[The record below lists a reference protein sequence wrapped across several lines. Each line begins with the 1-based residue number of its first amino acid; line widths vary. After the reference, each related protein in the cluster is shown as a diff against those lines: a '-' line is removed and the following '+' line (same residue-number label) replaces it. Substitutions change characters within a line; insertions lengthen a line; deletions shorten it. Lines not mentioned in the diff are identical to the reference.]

1 MTETYKEYF
10 DYCKDQY
17 QGEFYGEL
25 PLEDLTVKKYS
36 KGDPSFKWPEDYQS
50 KIKNIHDYCKL
61 KIEKREG
68 LFDPEHQNIIKVDD
82 YYGCP
87 EVTELGNFF
96 SEYLEKNTY
105 NCYSIV
111 EAVLIYESLPNEY
124 NRSSWMWHYDD
135 NISQQ
140 LKLMVYLN
148 DVEEDTGAFEILANS
163 RGDGLAM
170 KSSKI
175 GPSTKTPQAYEGS
188 RIPEEDIERFN
199 GLGYSSYKIA
209 GKAGTFCLFSP
220 NCIHRA
226 TVPKKQP
233 HRLCMI
239 YNFRPYHEKEISK
252 VSKSFTKSWSNLGN
266 IKEYDIEAS
275 ASTSSWGPSGEGWR
289 RVENNNG

>member
-1 MTETYKEYF
+1 METYQQYY
-10 DYCKDQY
+10 DHCKSLY
-17 QGEFYGEL
+17 KGEFTGSL
-25 PLEDLTVKKYS
+25 PLNELTVKIHPEGS
-36 KGDPSFKWPEDYQS
+36 GSFNWPDNYTS

-68 LFDPEHQNIIKVDD
+68 LFDPEHENIIKVDD

-111 EAVLIYESLPNEY
+111 EAILMYKSLPNEID
-124 NRSSWMWHYDD
+124 RSSWIWHYDD
-135 NISQQ
+135 DINEQ

-148 DVEEDTGAFEILANS
+148 DVGEDTGAFEVLTNGA
-163 RGDGLAM
+163 GDGLAM

-175 GPSTKTPQAYEGS
+175 APSIKAPQVYRGS
-188 RIPEEDIERFN
+188 RIPKEDVERFYK
-199 GLGYSSYKIA
+199 LGFSSRKIT
-209 GKAGTFCLFSP
+209 GEAGTFCLFNP

-233 HRLCMI
+233 HRLCMV
-239 YNFRPYHEKEISK
+239 YNFRPYHKKEISR

-266 IKEYDIEAS
+266 IKEYDIQ
-275 ASTSSWGPSGEGWR
+275 
-289 RVENNNG
+289 ND

>member
-1 MTETYKEYF
+1 MIETYKEYF

-105 NCYSIV
+105 NCYSGDFGTV
-111 EAVLIYESLPNEY
+111 T
-124 NRSSWMWHYDD
+124 
-135 NISQQ
+135 
-140 LKLMVYLN
+140 LKPTVRMQN
-148 DVEEDTGAFEILANS
+148 G
-163 RGDGLAM
+163 
-170 KSSKI
+170 KI
-175 GPSTKTPQAYEGS
+175 GEPDYVRNKFELTT
-188 RIPEEDIERFN
+188 
-199 GLGYSSYKIA
+199 
-209 GKAGTFCLFSP
+209 
-220 NCIHRA
+220 
-226 TVPKKQP
+226 
-233 HRLCMI
+233 
-239 YNFRPYHEKEISK
+239 EIK
-252 VSKSFTKSWSNLGN
+252 FK
-266 IKEYDIEAS
+266 
-275 ASTSSWGPSGEGWR
+275 
-289 RVENNNG
+289 